1 MATTMPAAGCLL
13 REELSRPFCRGRRT
27 GKGTTIPA
35 ARCLLQEEEKLFG
48 KNFLDI
54 SADGRRTGMGTTMPA
69 AGCLPPEEE
78 NFIWEELSRPVCGW

>member
-1 MATTMPAAGCLL
+1 MATTMHAAGCLL

-48 KNFLDI
+48 KNFLDL
-54 SADGRRTGMGTTMPA
+54 SAEGGALGHALLCLVLAT
-69 AGCLPPEEE
+69 CLPKKK
-78 NFIWEELSRPVCGW
+78 NFLRGTF